1 MSKLRELIMSMAA
14 FFSDVGAEL
23 RKSSWP
29 TRPELLDSTLVV
41 ILSVIA
47 LAVFVGISDL
57 VLMKFL
63 ELIL

>member
-1 MSKLRELIMSMAA
+1 MSKLRKLIMQMTS
-14 FFSDVGAEL
+14 FFGEVAAEL

-29 TRPELLDSTLVV
+29 TRSELLDSTLVV